1 MNIRTCVL
9 MRLWCDFLDSS
20 LRHMQTQPVYR
31 DREDVASKS
40 SMEPIPLR
48 LLFSLYFVLFFSLR
62 ASVFPLF
69 NGSQVSYMSPSTGAI
84 RYGEP
89 YTPAYA
95 FYIYSFYYYF
105 LSVRGEFICC
115 SVICILSLFPA
126 NSTIVVTPP
135 PPMLLCTSSPKF
147 SERPPLPFISYR
159 VISFH
164 LHTIACHI
172 NQLHSTFQTL
182 IFLFLLDFFL
192 TRIPGLSACSR
203 P

>member
-1 MNIRTCVL
+1 MSSPNLHAPFPPFFFFVQSLSDLARLGQAYDMNIRTCVL

-40 SMEPIPLR
+40 SMEPIPLC
-48 LLFSLYFVLFFSLR
+48 LLFTLYFVRFFSSR
-62 ASVFPLF
+62 VSVFPLL

-115 SVICILSLFPA
+115 SVIGILSRLFF
-126 NSTIVVTPP
+126 
-135 PPMLLCTSSPKF
+135 LLILLLLL
-147 SERPPLPFISYR
+147 PLPLPCCCAQVLPSSRNDPLCPSSHIVSY
-159 VISFH
+159 
-164 LHTIACHI
+164 
-172 NQLHSTFQTL
+172 HS
-182 IFLFLLDFFL
+182 IY
-192 TRIPGLSACSR
+192 IP
-203 P
+203 